1 MCSFKT
7 EQKKSGEAR
16 TDGAK
21 YVISEQFSQDLCAE
35 LFRKIMEGL
44 EKKIFENESNWR
56 LVSISKI
63 LSYYFYAN
71 NRKVG
76 TCLDNF

>member
-16 TDGAK
+16 KRQIEGAK

-35 LFRKIMEGL
+35 LFRMIMDGL
-44 EKKIFENESNWR
+44 EKKIFFFLQAGELN
-56 LVSISKI
+56 SKI
-63 LSYYFYAN
+63 RDL
-71 NRKVG
+71 
-76 TCLDNF
+76 